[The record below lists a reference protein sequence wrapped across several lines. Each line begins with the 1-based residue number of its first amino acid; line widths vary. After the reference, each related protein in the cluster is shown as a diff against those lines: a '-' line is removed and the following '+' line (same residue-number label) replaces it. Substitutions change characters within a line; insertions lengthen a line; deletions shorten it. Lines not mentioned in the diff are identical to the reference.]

1 MPQLC
6 GCEGLDAE
14 AAALEGGLRGRS
26 VADDV
31 AAVMV
36 PFLDQVAG
44 RERTTG
50 DPGADGFGCGG
61 SQIVNGVPDSL
72 TGAV

>member
-1 MPQLC
+1 M
-6 GCEGLDAE
+6 DAE
-14 AAALEGGLRGRS
+14 AAASEGGLRGRS
-26 VADDV
+26 AANDV

-44 RERTTG
+44 RERTAG
-50 DPGADGFGCGG
+50 DPGVVAA
-61 SQIVNGVPDSL
+61 QIMSWEPDSL

>member
-1 MPQLC
+1 MGHRVVPC
-6 GCEGLDAE
+6 PNSAR
-14 AAALEGGLRGRS
+14 AAASEGGLRGRS
-26 VADDV
+26 TANDV

-36 PFLDQVAG
+36 PFLAQVAG
-44 RERTTG
+44 RERTAG

-61 SQIVNGVPDSL
+61 SQIVSGEPDSL